1 MKKLL
6 PLLLFGSTF
15 LIVSCESEKK
25 VEIKKI
31 QEEFKLKLS
40 KPKEEDLEKL
50 KNTFKAILPQ
60 DWQILD
66 IYSVEPSEEKYL
78 KKYLIRVYS
87 PYYHAVFNRFVWL
100 TNDDKVLFLN
110 GYLLGQNS
118 VFPIVPPKEKE
129 YPLENVSWILDIER
143 ILFTYNIPAQLTNGK
158 KVVYIV
164 WNPFCKSCFENW
176 KNLIEEA
183 KRENL
188 AIKLIPYHSV
198 YYPIDNLYML
208 IYILY
213 RAQKEGLLTVLNSYY
228 TNSKSFEE
236 FLEKLKKEAYAN
248 LKSIPKKEY
257 NTLGFALKEI
267 NKILYQAKVF
277 AVPTTVKVVKV
288 ETDLGLAKG
297 YVYTGVLK
305 LK

>member
-1 MKKLL
+1 MKKLI
-6 PLLLFGSTF
+6 PLTLFGSTL
-15 LIVSCESEKK
+15 LIASCGNEEK
-25 VEIKKI
+25 VEVKKL
-31 QEEFKLKLS
+31 QEELKLKLS
-40 KPKEEDLEKL
+40 KPKGEDLERL
-50 KNTFKAILPQ
+50 KETFKAILPQ
-60 DWQILD
+60 GWEILD

-78 KKYLIRVYS
+78 KKYLVRLYA
-87 PYYHAVFNRFVWL
+87 PYYHAVFNKFVWL
-100 TNDDKVLFLN
+100 TNDNKVLFLN
-110 GYLLGQNS
+110 GYLSGSNS
-118 VFPIVPPKEKE
+118 VSPIVPPKEKE

-143 ILFTYNIPAQLTNGK
+143 ILFTYNIPSQLTNGK
-158 KVVYIV
+158 NVVYIV

-176 KNLIEEA
+176 KNVIEEA

-188 AIKLIPYHSV
+188 AVKLIPYHSV
-198 YYPIDNLYML
+198 YYPIDNLYAL

-228 TNSKSFEE
+228 ANSKSFEE
-236 FLEKLKKEAYAN
+236 FLEKLKEDAYAN

-277 AVPTTVKVVKV
+277 AVPTSVKVVEIKT
-288 ETDLGLAKG
+288 ELGLAKG